1 VGPLQP
7 AGLRRSAKNPSA
19 FERLLSLQAAAG
31 NSAVTHLLNR
41 QPAPAPPTT
50 APLKRFDFPVGFFF
64 GPRFDMSYIPVGP
77 LPAVGKA
84 SVTLNVHVKFKD
96 FDRSMMR
103 RKEFMGHKWTKAQLG
118 QFKWPEDKKKEW
130 VGKFSR
136 VVADGWKE
144 KHFFKLDTPGVEKYK
159 ALCDVQVQHVDDPA
173 EANTVMIAQW
183 VPPGAPRLRS
193 SVSGSAKTAELDARD
208 TDEPTKNKVTQFSRV
223 RQIGPFPL
231 NSDKVEDVAGPL
243 AAFVADVTR
252 LRQPGGPLAGSKDDV
267 HLGATGRASSRGAK
281 QYNQELASRRAS
293 HVMAKAAADL
303 GLDEGITI
311 TAGVQHATAEEKFQ
325 RVDMGVFKGDQIE
338 VSQITAVH
346 EAGHMLGLG
355 DEYVEEAPSEKRFA
369 PKFEGDK
376 PSHHDDVEA
385 TMGTEVADEHLV
397 HNSDSIMSQG
407 SEVKPGHYV
416 YFLRA
421 LNTITSEQWTVV

>member
-1 VGPLQP
+1 MRAKEASPLKRVL
-7 AGLRRSAKNPSA
+7 A
-19 FERLLSLQAAAG
+19 LQTAAG
-31 NSAVTHLLNR
+31 NAAVAGVLSR
-41 QPAPAPPTT
+41 QQVPAPAPPVT
-50 APLKRFDFPVGFFF
+50 APPGPVPLKRFDFPVGFFF
-64 GPRFDMSYIPVGP
+64 GPRFDMSYRPVGP

-84 SVTLNVHVKFKD
+84 TVTLNVHVKFKD

-144 KHFFKLDTPGVEKYK
+144 KHTFKLDAPGVEKCK
-159 ALCDVQVQHVDDPA
+159 AVCDVQVQHVEDPA
-173 EANTVMIAQW
+173 DANTVIVAQW

-208 TDEPTKNKVTQFSRV
+208 TDEPTKSKVTPFAVV

-231 NSDKVEDVAGPL
+231 NSDKVEDVAAPL
-243 AAFVADVTR
+243 AAFVAEVTR
-252 LRQPGGPLAGSKDDV
+252 QRQPGKPLAGPKEDV
-267 HLGATGRASSRGAK
+267 HLAATGRASSAGSDR
-281 QYNQELASRRAS
+281 YNLDLASRRGS
-293 HVMAKAAADL
+293 HVMTKAAADL
-303 GLDEGITI
+303 GLDEGITVV
-311 TAGVQHATAEEKFQ
+311 AGERHATAEAKFR
-325 RVDMGVFKGDQIE
+325 RVDMSASKLDQVE
-338 VSQITAVH
+338 VSQNTAAH
-346 EAGHMLGLG
+346 EAGHMFGLG
-355 DEYVEEAPSEKRFA
+355 DEYVEEAPEKRFA
-369 PKFEGDK
+369 PKFEGDEAR
-376 PSHHDDVEA
+376 HHGDVEA

-397 HNSDSIMSQG
+397 RNSDSIMSQG

-421 LNTITSEQWTVV
+421 LNTITGEQWTVE